1 MDIPKYALDE
11 NGKSYKLPDPPKDPV
26 VLITDQ
32 ILSSLLSAMTLN
44 PDRGYTVPIKMLAE
58 LFPDQFNA
66 PRPVKEFKERMHH
79 YYITIGV
86 PIGDPYLLQRC
97 LALALCDVLHYQGCK
112 PFSVEFPDI
121 SCLVVSPG
129 YKTVL
134 VPNPTQSP

>member
-26 VLITDQ
+26 VLITEKVLD
-32 ILSSLLSAMTLN
+32 SLLLSMTLN

-58 LFPDQFNA
+58 LFPDHFNV

-79 YYITIGV
+79 YYVTLSV

-97 LALALCDVLHYQGCK
+97 VVLALCDVLHYQGYN

-121 SCLVVSPG
+121 SCRVVSHG

-134 VPNPTQSP
+134 VPDPTQSP